1 MNVGSLFAVSAS
13 ALQAQRMRMDLI
25 SGNLA
30 NAQTT
35 QTPGGGAYRRRD
47 VVLESMPL
55 GESFADLLSGDSPAE
70 GVHVKNIVQDR
81 RPPRRVYDPD
91 HPHAGTEGFVE
102 YPNVNIVAEMVDM
115 MAATRAYEAN
125 VTAMNATKRMV
136 QAALEI
142 GQG

>member
-25 SGNLA
+25 SANLA

-35 QTPGGGAYRRRD
+35 QTPGGGPYRRRD
-47 VVLESMPL
+47 VVLESLPL
-55 GESFADLLSGDSPAE
+55 GESFSDLLSGDSPAE
-70 GVHVKNIVQDR
+70 GVRVASVLQDR

-91 HPHAGTEGFVE
+91 HPHAGPEGYVE
-102 YPNVNIVAEMVDM
+102 LPNVNIVAEMVDM
-115 MAATRAYEAN
+115 MTATRAYEAN

>member
-13 ALQAQRMRMDLI
+13 ALQAQRLRMDLI
-25 SGNLA
+25 SANLA

-35 QTPGGGAYRRRD
+35 ETPGGGPYRRRD
-47 VVLESMPL
+47 AVLASQPL

-70 GVHVKNIVQDR
+70 GVRVASVVHDQ
-81 RPPRRVYDPD
+81 RPPRRVFDPD
-91 HPHAGTEGFVE
+91 HPHAKDDGYVE
-102 YPNVNIVAEMVDM
+102 LPNVNIVAEMVDM
-115 MAATRAYEAN
+115 MSATRAYEAN
-125 VTAMNATKRMV
+125 VTALNATKRMV

>member
-55 GESFADLLSGDSPAE
+55 GDSFADLLSGDSPAE
-70 GVHVKNIVQDR
+70 GVHVRDVVHDR

-91 HPHAGTEGFVE
+91 HPHAGAEGYVE

-142 GQG
+142 GQA